1 MTPNDQSTVSSFED
15 QKYLTRKS
23 ILIIED
29 DYFIAFD
36 LRGVL
41 MDRGADVIGPISD
54 PDAALKLIE
63 SNASFDA
70 AVVDI
75 NLHGE
80 MSFPLVDEL
89 IKRDVPVM
97 FLTGYSADVVPYRLR
112 HLPRHQKPLSLKS
125 IAEVVRNLIEGHR

>member
-15 QKYLTRKS
+15 QKCLRRKS

-36 LRGVL
+36 LRGIL
-41 MDRGADVIGPISD
+41 MDHGADVIGPISD
-54 PDAALKLIE
+54 PEAALELIE
-63 SNASFDA
+63 SDVSFDA

-97 FLTGYSADVVPYRLR
+97 FLTGYGADVVPYRLR

-125 IAEVVRNLIEGHR
+125 MAEVVRNLIEEHR